1 MAEPK
6 VGTGGVVAFMLRT
19 AMTHEERGNIHQ
31 AIYDYFNIIDR
42 EPETKE
48 AKEAYDQLVRIAQN
62 FEEDGQ
68 LYAAKHLYM
77 RIEEEVPDETSGIV
91 SGRRKIPYVSVGHGV
106 LVGHQ
111 R

>member
-6 VGTGGVVAFMLRT
+6 VNSSKVVGFMLR
-19 AMTHEERGNIHQ
+19 AAKTHEERGNKHQ

-42 EPETKE
+42 EAETEE
-48 AKEAYDQLVRIAQN
+48 AKEAYQRILKIAQN

-68 LYAAKHLYM
+68 IYGAKHLYM
-77 RIEEEVPDETSGIV
+77 RIEEEVPEETSGITV
-91 SGRRKIPYVSVGHGV
+91 SGPPRTPYVSVGHGP
-106 LVGHQ
+106 GK